1 MKRVIKWGH
10 YYCHH
15 VNIYIDA
22 DNPPF
27 VDYFP
32 RETMGFPHLC
42 KRLPWR
48 SYSWDL
54 ITKHVVSWY
63 GWGSTI
69 FFLWLKI
76 KNTSWYIKL
85 NIPLNIFD
93 SNIWDIKGKI

>member
-10 YYCHH
+10 YYYHH

-22 DNPPF
+22 DNPSF

-69 FFLWLKI
+69 FFSVAENQEHIMVYKAKYPLKHI
-76 KNTSWYIKL
+76 
-85 NIPLNIFD
+85 
-93 SNIWDIKGKI
+93 